1 MNLERF
7 EIVRNPGKDA
17 YIDLCH
23 EVNKYE
29 NWICGKE
36 DYECWEKSFEDNF
49 EFLIVYE
56 KGTQNV
62 VASAMLIT
70 VQSHG
75 KSTPEFSGFGFF
87 FVTPKHRGTG
97 VGKALSEKLLKTD
110 KFVNT
115 NGFLISAP
123 EMSEKYAARHGFDK
137 IPEWHHQ
144 IYAIKTTDITE
155 LTVDDTISDT
165 IEIRIPLEEDWEKIF
180 EYNATIAS
188 GVHFDVFLKNWL
200 TAKGTN
206 TVVIFPKLQR
216 RSFGFSS
223 LVPVLAQYSD
233 MFQIFR

>member
-1 MNLERF
+1 
-7 EIVRNPGKDA
+7 
-17 YIDLCH
+17 
-23 EVNKYE
+23 
-29 NWICGKE
+29 
-36 DYECWEKSFEDNF
+36 
-49 EFLIVYE
+49 
-56 KGTQNV
+56 
-62 VASAMLIT
+62 
-70 VQSHG
+70 
-75 KSTPEFSGFGFF
+75 
-87 FVTPKHRGTG
+87 
-97 VGKALSEKLLKTD
+97 
-110 KFVNT
+110 
-115 NGFLISAP
+115 
-123 EMSEKYAARHGFDK
+123 MSEKYAARHGFDK